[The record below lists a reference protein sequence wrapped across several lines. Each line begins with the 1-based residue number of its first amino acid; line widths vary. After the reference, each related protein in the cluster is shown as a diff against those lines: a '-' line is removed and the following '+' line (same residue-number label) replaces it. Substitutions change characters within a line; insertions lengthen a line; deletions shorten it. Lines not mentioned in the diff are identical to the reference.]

1 MQSIKELSK
10 EFMVTSRTIRYY
22 EEYFELKSVQ
32 KSKIRYYDEKEI
44 NKIKIIIT
52 FRKLDFSLSDIKR
65 LIMNLNN
72 EELNI
77 FLENEK
83 NKYLLKIKENSQKI
97 LLLEDLKKTIDD
109 HQVDNL
115 EEWIINDL
123 FNEYENGKESYLK
136 NREQKLTE
144 ILEKFVSMLKA
155 GNVLAF
161 KKFCQEKMNLNA
173 VQDNL
178 INTMHFDKEL
188 LKYEINIDY
197 TLYNGCAFI
206 SLLSQD
212 LTVVLKFVF
221 DREDII
227 IGIWN
232 IKIIKHN
239 S

>member
-10 EFMVTSRTIRYY
+10 IFSVTSRTIRYY
-22 EEYFELKSVQ
+22 EEYFGIKSVQ
-32 KSKIRYYDEKEI
+32 KSKIRYYDEEEI

-65 LIMNLNN
+65 LIMNLSN

-77 FLENEK
+77 ILENEK
-83 NKYLLKIKENSQKI
+83 NKYLSKIKENSQKI
-97 LLLEDLKKTIDD
+97 LLLEDLKKTINN

-123 FNEYENGKESYLK
+123 FNEYENGKEAYLK

-144 ILEKFVSMLKA
+144 ILENFVSMLKE
-155 GNVLAF
+155 GNILAF
-161 KKFCQEKMNLNA
+161 KEFCHEKMVLTA

-178 INTMHFDKEL
+178 INTMHFDKNL
-188 LKYEINIDY
+188 LGYEINLDY
-197 TLYNGCAFI
+197 ALYNSCAFI
-206 SLLSQD
+206 LLKSKD
-212 LTVVLKFVF
+212 LMVVLKFVF
-221 DREDII
+221 DKEDLVV
-227 IGIWN
+227 GIWN